1 MIITDFYIKNLRWLY
16 IVFILTFCSAFG
28 QTFFISL
35 YSGEIRTAFE
45 LTHGE
50 WGLIYSCATLSS
62 AILILFVGGYAD
74 RSSAKSL
81 STLVI
86 LGLVVFIFL
95 MANNTSTWGLV
106 LIILGLRFFGQ
117 GMLGHISMVFCG
129 KWFFK
134 NKGKAVAVANS
145 GYTLA
150 EAIMPTIFV
159 ALVGVLSWQTS
170 WYVSILMSILILAS
184 VRLLAETERNEGTKP
199 QKENQQVGMLKKS
212 WKRSEMLRSWVF
224 WAAVPGLMTSPMITT
239 TLFFHQVHLVEIKSW
254 ELSTYVLFIPAY
266 SAATLLSLYLI
277 GYFVDKFSTK
287 IILPIFLFPLVSG
300 LLLLS
305 IATGYLELLFI
316 FILFGI
322 SAGAYI
328 VVYGTFFPEFFGS
341 LYLGSVRTV
350 GVTIMVFSSAIGPVL
365 SGYFIDLG
373 YLVDHQFKFFA
384 AFSIFASLLFLII
397 NLSVKLPEHAK

>member
-35 YSGEIRTAFE
+35 YSGEIRAAFD
-45 LTHGE
+45 LTHGQ

-62 AILILFVGGYAD
+62 AILILFLGGYAD
-74 RSSAKSL
+74 SISAKSL

-86 LGLVVFIFL
+86 LGLIVFVFL
-95 MANNTSTWGLV
+95 MANNTSTFGLV

-159 ALVGVLSWQTS
+159 ALIGILSWQTS
-170 WYVSILMSILILAS
+170 WYVSIVMSILILAS
-184 VRLLAETERNEGTKP
+184 VRFLTKTERSKGTER

-212 WKRSEMLRSWVF
+212 WNRSEMLKSWVF

-239 TLFFHQVHLVEIKSW
+239 TLFFHQVHLVEIKGW
-254 ELSTYVLFIPAY
+254 DLSTYVLFIPGY
-266 SAATLLSLYLI
+266 SAATLVSLYLV
-277 GYFVDKFSTK
+277 GYLVDKFSTK

-300 LLLLS
+300 LLFLS
-305 IATGYLELLFI
+305 IATSYLELLFI
-316 FILFGI
+316 FILFGL

-341 LYLGSVRTV
+341 MYLGSVRTV

-365 SGYFIDLG
+365 TGYFIDLG
-373 YLVDHQFKFFA
+373 YLIDHQFKFFA
-384 AFSIFASLLFLII
+384 AFSLFASLLFLSFDVQVFQI
-397 NLSVKLPEHAK
+397 

>member
-16 IVFILTFCSAFG
+16 VVFILTFCSAFG

-35 YSGEIRTAFE
+35 YSGEIRAAFE
-45 LTHGE
+45 LTHGQ

-74 RSSAKSL
+74 RGSAKSI

-86 LGLVVFIFL
+86 LGLMVFIFL
-95 MANNTSTWGLV
+95 MANNTSIWGLV

-159 ALVGVLSWQTS
+159 TLIGVLSWQTS
-170 WYVSILMSILILAS
+170 WYVSIIMSILILAS
-184 VRLLAETERNEGTKP
+184 VRFLAETERNKGTKP
-199 QKENQQVGMLKKS
+199 QKEAQQVGMLKKS
-212 WKRSEMLRSWVF
+212 WNRSEMLKSWVF

-239 TLFFHQVHLVEIKSW
+239 TLFFHQVHLVEIKNW
-254 ELSTYVLFIPAY
+254 QLSTYVLFIPGY
-266 SAATLLSLYLI
+266 SAATFLSLYLV

-305 IATGYLELLFI
+305 IATSYFELLLI
-316 FILFGI
+316 LILFGL

-373 YLVDHQFKFFA
+373 YLIDYQFKFFA
-384 AFSIFASLLFLII
+384 AFSVFASLLFLVI

>member
-35 YSGEIRTAFE
+35 YSGEIRATFE

-86 LGLVVFIFL
+86 LGLIVFIFL

-159 ALVGVLSWQTS
+159 TLIGVLSWQTS
-170 WYVSILMSILILAS
+170 WYVSIIMSILILAS
-184 VRLLAETERNEGTKP
+184 VRFLAETERNKGTKS
-199 QKENQQVGMLKKS
+199 QKETQQVGMLKKS
-212 WKRSEMLRSWVF
+212 WNRSEMLKSWVF

-239 TLFFHQVHLVEIKSW
+239 TLFFHQVHLVEIKNW
-254 ELSTYVLFIPAY
+254 QLSTYVLFIPGY
-266 SAATLLSLYLI
+266 SVATLLSLYLV
-277 GYFVDKFSTK
+277 GYLVDKFSTK

-305 IATGYLELLFI
+305 IATSYFELLLI
-316 FILFGI
+316 LILFGL

-373 YLVDHQFKFFA
+373 YLIDYQFKFFA
-384 AFSIFASLLFLII
+384 AFSVFASLLFLVI

>member
-1 MIITDFYIKNLRWLY
+1 MINIDFYIKNLPWLY
-16 IVFILTFCSAFG
+16 VVFILTFCSAFG

-35 YSGEIRTAFE
+35 YSGEIRAAFQ
-45 LTHGE
+45 LTHGQ

-74 RSSAKSL
+74 RISAKRL

-86 LGLVVFIFL
+86 FGLIVFVFL

-106 LIILGLRFFGQ
+106 FIILGLRFFGQ

-129 KWFFK
+129 KWFFR

-159 ALVGVLSWQTS
+159 ALIGLLSWQVS
-170 WYVSILMSILILAS
+170 WYVSIIMSILILAS
-184 VRLLAETERNEGTKP
+184 VRFLAKTERNKGTKP

-254 ELSTYVLFIPAY
+254 DLSTYVLFIPAY
-266 SAATLLSLYLI
+266 SAATLFSLYFI
-277 GYFVDKFSTK
+277 GYLVDKLSTK
-287 IILPIFLFPLVSG
+287 IILPIFLFPLISG

-305 IATGYLELLFI
+305 IATSYLELLLI
-316 FILFGI
+316 FILLGL

-373 YLVDHQFKFFA
+373 YLIDHQFKFFA
-384 AFSIFASLLFLII
+384 AFSVFASLLFLTI
-397 NLSVKLPEHAK
+397 NLSVKLPENA

>member
-95 MANNTSTWGLV
+95 MANNTSTLGLV

-184 VRLLAETERNEGTKP
+184 VRFLAETERNKETKP

-212 WKRSEMLRSWVF
+212 WKRSEMLKSWVF

-305 IATGYLELLFI
+305 VATNYLELLFI

-373 YLVDHQFKFFA
+373 YLVDDQFKFFA

>member
-35 YSGEIRTAFE
+35 YSGEIRAAFE
-45 LTHGE
+45 LTHGQ

-74 RSSAKSL
+74 RSSAKSI

-86 LGLVVFIFL
+86 LGLMVFIFL

-159 ALVGVLSWQTS
+159 TLIGVLSWQTS
-170 WYVSILMSILILAS
+170 WYVSIIMSILILAS
-184 VRLLAETERNEGTKP
+184 VRFLAETERNKGTKP
-199 QKENQQVGMLKKS
+199 QKETQQVGMLNKS
-212 WKRSEMLRSWVF
+212 WNRSEMLKSWVF

-254 ELSTYVLFIPAY
+254 ELSTYVLFIPGY
-266 SAATLLSLYLI
+266 SAATLLSLYLV
-277 GYFVDKFSTK
+277 GYLVDKFSTK

-305 IATGYLELLFI
+305 IATSYFELLLI
-316 FILFGI
+316 LILFGL

-373 YLVDHQFKFFA
+373 YLIDYQFKFFA
-384 AFSIFASLLFLII
+384 AFSVFASLLFLVI
-397 NLSVKLPEHAK
+397 NLSVKLPEHGK

>member
-35 YSGEIRTAFE
+35 YSGEIRAAFE
-45 LTHGE
+45 LTHGQ

-74 RSSAKSL
+74 RSSAKSI

-86 LGLVVFIFL
+86 LGLMVFIFL

-159 ALVGVLSWQTS
+159 TLIGVLSWQTS
-170 WYVSILMSILILAS
+170 WYVSIIMSILILAS
-184 VRLLAETERNEGTKP
+184 VRFLAETERNKGTKP
-199 QKENQQVGMLKKS
+199 QKETQQVGMLKKS
-212 WKRSEMLRSWVF
+212 WNRSEMLKSWVF

-239 TLFFHQVHLVEIKSW
+239 TLFFHQVHLVEIKNW
-254 ELSTYVLFIPAY
+254 ELSTYVLFIPGY
-266 SAATLLSLYLI
+266 SAATLLSLYLV
-277 GYFVDKFSTK
+277 GYLVDKFSTK

-305 IATGYLELLFI
+305 IATSYFELLLI
-316 FILFGI
+316 LILFGS

-373 YLVDHQFKFFA
+373 YLIDYQFKFFA
-384 AFSIFASLLFLII
+384 AFSVFASLLFLII

>member
-35 YSGEIRTAFE
+35 YSGEIRAAFE
-45 LTHGE
+45 LTHGQ

-74 RSSAKSL
+74 RSSAKSI

-86 LGLVVFIFL
+86 LGLMVFIFL

-159 ALVGVLSWQTS
+159 TLIGVLSWQTS
-170 WYVSILMSILILAS
+170 WYVSIIMSILILAS
-184 VRLLAETERNEGTKP
+184 VRFLAETERNKGTKP
-199 QKENQQVGMLKKS
+199 QKETQQVGMLNKS
-212 WKRSEMLRSWVF
+212 WNRSEMLKSWVF

-254 ELSTYVLFIPAY
+254 ELSTYVLFIPGY
-266 SAATLLSLYLI
+266 SAATLLSLYLV
-277 GYFVDKFSTK
+277 GYLVDKFSTK

-305 IATGYLELLFI
+305 IATSYFELLLI
-316 FILFGI
+316 LILFGL

-373 YLVDHQFKFFA
+373 YLIDYQFKFFA
-384 AFSIFASLLFLII
+384 AFSVFASLLFLII

>member
-16 IVFILTFCSAFG
+16 VVFILTFCSAFG

-35 YSGEIRTAFE
+35 YSGEIRAAFE
-45 LTHGE
+45 LTHGQ
-50 WGLIYSCATLSS
+50 WGLIYSGATLSS

-74 RSSAKSL
+74 RNSAKSL

-150 EAIMPTIFV
+150 EAVMPTIFV
-159 ALVGVLSWQTS
+159 ALMGVLSWQAS
-170 WYVSILMSILILAS
+170 WYVSIIMSVLILAS
-184 VRLLAETERNEGTKP
+184 VRFLAKSERNKGTKP
-199 QKENQQVGMLKKS
+199 QKENQQVGMLNKS
-212 WKRSEMLRSWVF
+212 WKRSEMLKSWVF
-224 WAAVPGLMTSPMITT
+224 WAAAPGLMTSPMITT

-254 ELSTYVLFIPAY
+254 DLATYVLFIPAY
-266 SAATLLSLYLI
+266 STATLLSLYVI

-305 IATGYLELLFI
+305 IATSYLELLLI
-316 FILFGI
+316 LILFGL

-341 LYLGSVRTV
+341 LHLGSVRTV

-373 YLVDHQFKFFA
+373 YLIDHQFKFFA
-384 AFSIFASLLFLII
+384 AFSVFASLLFLII
-397 NLSVKLPEHAK
+397 NLCVKLPEHAK

>member
-1 MIITDFYIKNLRWLY
+1 MIITDFYTKNLRWLY

-35 YSGEIRTAFE
+35 YSGEIRAAFE
-45 LTHGE
+45 LTHGQ

-74 RSSAKSL
+74 RSSAKSI

-86 LGLVVFIFL
+86 LGLMVFIFL

-159 ALVGVLSWQTS
+159 TLIGVLSWQTS
-170 WYVSILMSILILAS
+170 WYVSIIMSILILVS
-184 VRLLAETERNEGTKP
+184 VRLLAETERNKGTKS
-199 QKENQQVGMLKKS
+199 QKETQQVGMLKKS
-212 WKRSEMLRSWVF
+212 WNRSEMLKSWVF

-239 TLFFHQVHLVEIKSW
+239 TLFFHQVHLVEIKNW
-254 ELSTYVLFIPAY
+254 ELSTYVLFIPGY
-266 SAATLLSLYLI
+266 SAATLLSLYLV
-277 GYFVDKFSTK
+277 GYLVDKFSTK

-305 IATGYLELLFI
+305 IATSYFELLLI
-316 FILFGI
+316 LILFGL

-373 YLVDHQFKFFA
+373 YLIDYQFKFFA
-384 AFSIFASLLFLII
+384 AFSVFASLLFLII

>member
-35 YSGEIRTAFE
+35 YSGEIRAAFE
-45 LTHGE
+45 LTHGQ

-74 RSSAKSL
+74 RSSAKSI

-86 LGLVVFIFL
+86 LGLMVFIFL

-129 KWFFK
+129 KWCFK

-150 EAIMPTIFV
+150 EAIMPTMFV
-159 ALVGVLSWQTS
+159 TLIGVLSWQTS
-170 WYVSILMSILILAS
+170 WYVSIIMSILILAS
-184 VRLLAETERNEGTKP
+184 VRFLAETERNKGTKP
-199 QKENQQVGMLKKS
+199 QKGSQQVGMLKKS
-212 WKRSEMLRSWVF
+212 WNRSEMLKSWVF

-239 TLFFHQVHLVEIKSW
+239 TLFFHQVHLVEIKNW
-254 ELSTYVLFIPAY
+254 ELSTYVLFIPGY
-266 SAATLLSLYLI
+266 SAATLLSLYLV
-277 GYFVDKFSTK
+277 GYLVDKFSTK

-305 IATGYLELLFI
+305 IATSYFELLLI
-316 FILFGI
+316 LILFGL

-373 YLVDHQFKFFA
+373 YLIDYQFKFFA
-384 AFSIFASLLFLII
+384 AFSVFASLLFLVI

>member
-35 YSGEIRTAFE
+35 YSGEIRAAFE
-45 LTHGE
+45 LTHGQ

-74 RSSAKSL
+74 RIKAKDL
-81 STLVI
+81 STIII
-86 LGLVVFIFL
+86 LGLIIFIFL
-95 MANNTSTWGLV
+95 MATNSSVWGLA

-159 ALVGVLSWQTS
+159 ALIGVLSWQTS
-170 WYVSILMSILILAS
+170 WYVSIVMSILILAS
-184 VRLLAETERNEGTKP
+184 VRFLTKTERSKGTER

-254 ELSTYVLFIPAY
+254 DLSTYVLFIPGY
-266 SAATLLSLYLI
+266 SAATLVSLYLV
-277 GYFVDKFSTK
+277 GYLVDKFSTK
-287 IILPIFLFPLVSG
+287 IILPIFLFPLISG

-305 IATGYLELLFI
+305 IATSYLELLFI
-316 FILFGI
+316 FILFGL

-341 LYLGSVRTV
+341 MYLGSVRTV
-350 GVTIMVFSSAIGPVL
+350 GVAIMVFSSAIGPVL
-365 SGYFIDLG
+365 TGYFIDLG
-373 YLVDHQFKFFA
+373 YLIDHQFKFFA
-384 AFSIFASLLFLII
+384 AFSLFASLLFLII

>member
-35 YSGEIRTAFE
+35 YSGEIRAAYD
-45 LTHGE
+45 LTHGQ

-62 AILILFVGGYAD
+62 AILILFLGGYAD
-74 RSSAKSL
+74 SISAKSL

-86 LGLVVFIFL
+86 LGLIVFVFL
-95 MANNTSTWGLV
+95 MANNTSTFGLV

-159 ALVGVLSWQTS
+159 ALIGVLSWRTS
-170 WYVSILMSILILAS
+170 WYVSIVMSILILAS
-184 VRLLAETERNEGTKP
+184 VRFLTKTERSKGTER

-239 TLFFHQVHLVEIKSW
+239 TLFFHQVHLVKIKGW
-254 ELSTYVLFIPAY
+254 DLSTYVLFIPGY
-266 SAATLLSLYLI
+266 SSATLVSLYI
-277 GYFVDKFSTK
+277 VGYLVDKFSTK
-287 IILPIFLFPLVSG
+287 IILPIFLFPLISG

-305 IATGYLELLFI
+305 IATSYLELLLI
-316 FILFGI
+316 FILFGL

-373 YLVDHQFKFFA
+373 YLIDHQFKFFA
-384 AFSIFASLLFLII
+384 AFSFFASLLFLTI
-397 NLSVKLPEHAK
+397 NLSVKLPENAK

>member
-35 YSGEIRTAFE
+35 YSGEIRAAFD
-45 LTHGE
+45 LTHGQ

-62 AILILFVGGYAD
+62 AILILFLGGYAD
-74 RSSAKSL
+74 RVSAKTL

-86 LGLVVFIFL
+86 LGLIVFVFL
-95 MANNTSTWGLV
+95 MANNSSTWGLV

-159 ALVGVLSWQTS
+159 ALIGVLSWQTS
-170 WYVSILMSILILAS
+170 WYVSIVMSILILAS
-184 VRLLAETERNEGTKP
+184 VRFLTKTERSKGTER

-239 TLFFHQVHLVEIKSW
+239 TLFFHQVHLVEIKGW
-254 ELSTYVLFIPAY
+254 DLSTYVLFIPGY
-266 SAATLLSLYLI
+266 SAATLVSLYLV
-277 GYFVDKFSTK
+277 GYLVDKFSTK
-287 IILPIFLFPLVSG
+287 IILPIFLFPLISG

-305 IATGYLELLFI
+305 IATSYLELLFI
-316 FILFGI
+316 FILFGL

-341 LYLGSVRTV
+341 MYLGSVRTV
-350 GVTIMVFSSAIGPVL
+350 GVAIMVFSSAIGPVL
-365 SGYFIDLG
+365 TGYFIDLG
-373 YLVDHQFKFFA
+373 YLIDHQFKFFA
-384 AFSIFASLLFLII
+384 AFSLFASLLFLII

>member
-35 YSGEIRTAFE
+35 YAGEIRAAFD

-74 RSSAKSL
+74 GSSAKSL

-86 LGLVVFIFL
+86 LGLIVFIFL

-159 ALVGVLSWQTS
+159 ALIGVLSWQTS

-184 VRLLAETERNEGTKP
+184 VRFLAETERNKETKP

-212 WKRSEMLRSWVF
+212 WKRSEMLKSWVF

-239 TLFFHQVHLVEIKSW
+239 TLFFHQVHLVEIKNW

-305 IATGYLELLFI
+305 IATSYLELLLI
-316 FILFGI
+316 FILFGL

-365 SGYFIDLG
+365 SGYFIDIG
-373 YLVDHQFKFFA
+373 YLVDYQFKFFA
-384 AFSIFASLLFLII
+384 AFSAFASLLFLII
-397 NLSVKLPEHAK
+397 NLIVKLPEHAK

>member
-35 YSGEIRTAFE
+35 YSGEIRAAFD
-45 LTHGE
+45 LTHGQ

-62 AILILFVGGYAD
+62 AILILFLGGYAD
-74 RSSAKSL
+74 SISAKSL

-86 LGLVVFIFL
+86 LGLIVFVFL
-95 MANNTSTWGLV
+95 MANNTSTFGLV

-159 ALVGVLSWQTS
+159 ALIGVLSWQTS
-170 WYVSILMSILILAS
+170 WYVSIVMSILILAS
-184 VRLLAETERNEGTKP
+184 VRFLTKTERSKGTER

-254 ELSTYVLFIPAY
+254 DLSTYVIFIPGY
-266 SAATLLSLYLI
+266 STATLVSLYLV
-277 GYFVDKFSTK
+277 GYLVDKFSTK
-287 IILPIFLFPLVSG
+287 IILPIFLFPLISG

-305 IATGYLELLFI
+305 IATSYLELLFI
-316 FILFGI
+316 FILFGL

-341 LYLGSVRTV
+341 MYLGSVRTV
-350 GVTIMVFSSAIGPVL
+350 GVAIMVFSSAIGPVL
-365 SGYFIDLG
+365 TGYFIDLG
-373 YLVDHQFKFFA
+373 YLIDHQFKFFA
-384 AFSIFASLLFLII
+384 AFSLFASLLFLII

>member
-35 YSGEIRTAFE
+35 YSGEIRAAYD
-45 LTHGE
+45 LTHGQ

-62 AILILFVGGYAD
+62 AILILFLGGYAD
-74 RSSAKSL
+74 SISAKSL

-86 LGLVVFIFL
+86 LGLIVFVFL
-95 MANNTSTWGLV
+95 MANNTSTFGLV

-159 ALVGVLSWQTS
+159 ALIGVLSWRTS
-170 WYVSILMSILILAS
+170 WYVSIVMSILILAS
-184 VRLLAETERNEGTKP
+184 VRFLTKTERSKGTER

-239 TLFFHQVHLVEIKSW
+239 TLFFHQVHLVKIKGW
-254 ELSTYVLFIPAY
+254 DLSTYVLFIPGY
-266 SAATLLSLYLI
+266 SSATLVSLYLV
-277 GYFVDKFSTK
+277 GYLVDKFSTK
-287 IILPIFLFPLVSG
+287 IILPIFLFPLISG

-305 IATGYLELLFI
+305 IATSYLELLFI
-316 FILFGI
+316 FILFGL

-341 LYLGSVRTV
+341 MYLGSVRTV
-350 GVTIMVFSSAIGPVL
+350 GVAIMVFSSAIGPVL
-365 SGYFIDLG
+365 TGYFIDLG
-373 YLVDHQFKFFA
+373 YLIDHQFKFFA
-384 AFSIFASLLFLII
+384 AFSLFASLLFLLI

>member
-35 YSGEIRTAFE
+35 YSGEIRAAFE
-45 LTHGE
+45 LTHGQ

-74 RSSAKSL
+74 RSSAKSI

-86 LGLVVFIFL
+86 LGLMVFIFL

-159 ALVGVLSWQTS
+159 ALIGVLSWQTS
-170 WYVSILMSILILAS
+170 WYVSIIMSILILAS
-184 VRLLAETERNEGTKP
+184 VRFLAETERNKGTKP
-199 QKENQQVGMLKKS
+199 QKETQQVGMLKKS
-212 WKRSEMLRSWVF
+212 WNRSEMLKSWVF

-239 TLFFHQVHLVEIKSW
+239 TLFFHQVHLVEIKNW
-254 ELSTYVLFIPAY
+254 QLSTYVLFIPLY
-266 SAATLLSLYLI
+266 SAATLLSLYLV
-277 GYFVDKFSTK
+277 GYLVDKFSTK

-305 IATGYLELLFI
+305 IATSYFELLLI
-316 FILFGI
+316 LILFGS

-373 YLVDHQFKFFA
+373 YLIDYQFKFFA
-384 AFSIFASLLFLII
+384 AFSVFASLLFLII

>member
-16 IVFILTFCSAFG
+16 IVFILTFCSAFC

-35 YSGEIRTAFE
+35 YSGEIRAAFE
-45 LTHGE
+45 LTHGQ

-74 RSSAKSL
+74 RGSAKSI

-86 LGLVVFIFL
+86 LGLMVFIFL
-95 MANNTSTWGLV
+95 MANNTSIWGLV

-159 ALVGVLSWQTS
+159 TLIGVLSWQTS
-170 WYVSILMSILILAS
+170 WYVSIIMSILILAS
-184 VRLLAETERNEGTKP
+184 VRFLAETERNMGTKP
-199 QKENQQVGMLKKS
+199 QKETQQVGMLKKS
-212 WKRSEMLRSWVF
+212 WNRSEMLKSWVF

-239 TLFFHQVHLVEIKSW
+239 TLFFHQVHLVEIKNW
-254 ELSTYVLFIPAY
+254 ELSTYVLFIPGY
-266 SAATLLSLYLI
+266 SAATLLSLYLV
-277 GYFVDKFSTK
+277 GYLVDKFSTK

-305 IATGYLELLFI
+305 IATSYFELLLI
-316 FILFGI
+316 LILFGF

-373 YLVDHQFKFFA
+373 YLIDYQFKFFA
-384 AFSIFASLLFLII
+384 AFSVFASLLFLII

>member
-35 YSGEIRTAFE
+35 YSGEIRAAFE
-45 LTHGE
+45 LTHGQ

-74 RSSAKSL
+74 RSSAKSI

-86 LGLVVFIFL
+86 LGLMVFIFL

-159 ALVGVLSWQTS
+159 TLIGVLSWQTS
-170 WYVSILMSILILAS
+170 WYVSIIMSILILAS
-184 VRLLAETERNEGTKP
+184 VRFLAETERNKGTKS
-199 QKENQQVGMLKKS
+199 QKETQQVGMLKKS
-212 WKRSEMLRSWVF
+212 WNRSEMLKSWVF

-239 TLFFHQVHLVEIKSW
+239 TLFFHQVHLVEIKNW
-254 ELSTYVLFIPAY
+254 QLSTYVLFIPGY
-266 SAATLLSLYLI
+266 SVATLLSLYLV
-277 GYFVDKFSTK
+277 GYLVDKFSTK

-305 IATGYLELLFI
+305 IATSYFELLLI
-316 FILFGI
+316 LILFGL

-373 YLVDHQFKFFA
+373 YLIDYQFKFFA
-384 AFSIFASLLFLII
+384 AFSVFASLLFLVI

>member
-95 MANNTSTWGLV
+95 MANNTSKWGLV

-184 VRLLAETERNEGTKP
+184 VRLLVETERNEGTKP

-212 WKRSEMLRSWVF
+212 WKRSEMLKSWVF

-305 IATGYLELLFI
+305 IATSYLELLFI

>member
-1 MIITDFYIKNLRWLY
+1 MINIDFYTKNLRWLY
-16 IVFILTFCSAFG
+16 VVFILTFCSAFG
-28 QTFFISL
+28 QTFFIAL
-35 YSGEIRTAFE
+35 YSGEIRAAFE
-45 LTHGE
+45 LTHGQ

-74 RSSAKSL
+74 RIPAKKL
-81 STLVI
+81 STLII
-86 LGLVVFIFL
+86 LGLIIFIFL
-95 MANNTSTWGLV
+95 MATNTSVWGLV
-106 LIILGLRFFGQ
+106 LVILGLRFFGQ

-159 ALVGVLSWQTS
+159 ALIGVLSWKTS
-170 WYVSILMSILILAS
+170 WYVSMIMSVLILAS
-184 VRLLAETERNEGTKP
+184 VRLLVNTERNKGAKNHR
-199 QKENQQVGMLKKS
+199 ENKQVGMLQKS
-212 WKRSEMLRSWVF
+212 WKRTEVLRSWVF

-239 TLFFHQVHLVEIKSW
+239 TLFFHQVHLVKVKSW

-266 SAATLLSLYLI
+266 SAATLVSLYLV

-305 IATGYLELLFI
+305 TATSYLDLLFI
-316 FILFGI
+316 FILFGL

-328 VVYGTFFPEFFGS
+328 VVYGTFFPEFFGA

-350 GVTIMVFSSAIGPVL
+350 GVTIMVFSSALGPVL

-373 YLVDHQFKFFA
+373 YFIDRQFQFFA
-384 AFSIFASLLFLII
+384 AFSVFASLLFLII
-397 NLSVKLPEHAK
+397 NFSVKLPEHAK

>member
-35 YSGEIRTAFE
+35 YAGEIRAAFD

-74 RSSAKSL
+74 GSSAKSL
-81 STLVI
+81 STFVI
-86 LGLVVFIFL
+86 LGLIVFIFL

-159 ALVGVLSWQTS
+159 ALIGVLSWQTS

-184 VRLLAETERNEGTKP
+184 VRFLAETERNKETKP

-212 WKRSEMLRSWVF
+212 WKRSEMLKSWVF

-239 TLFFHQVHLVEIKSW
+239 TLFFHQVHLVEIKNW

-305 IATGYLELLFI
+305 IATSYLELLLI
-316 FILFGI
+316 FILFGL

-384 AFSIFASLLFLII
+384 AFSVFASLLFLII
-397 NLSVKLPEHAK
+397 NLIVKLPEHAK